1 MKKFFTLI
9 AAALMA
15 VGVNAQTVISLGG
28 LEPSDFTYTEGE
40 FEQSSKDVEVEDGST
55 QTILTIS
62 YVKKDKANWSD
73 LALNGTPVV
82 FQYKNSGAK
91 ADFYQLYADY
101 IYTNGKQS
109 NIKISGL
116 KAGQVVTL
124 KAAAKGGTDAVF
136 AAFDNCTAA
145 EDNPASVSK
154 STVVDEFA
162 DFNFTVKAD
171 GDIIIQETDGG
182 FNLASITINEG
193 EGVEP
198 VDPVD
203 PSTAAA
209 IDYPTSEDGITL
221 VSTEEGQISFST
233 VKIHENTDEVPCIKF
248 GKSYKYEAEDGSF
261 YAKLEVEGGFKAG
274 DVITIAGVYNN
285 KDEKSA
291 AIAFRSDPTSE
302 EPIWL
307 TDAFINGRLVADDPA
322 EQTFTLTEDA
332 EALYIGRSGGTGTC
346 ITLLTIVRGDTTGVN
361 VLPVSMKV
369 NGAIFNLAGQQVSK
383 AVKGVYIQNGKK
395 FVVK

>member
-1 MKKFFTLI
+1 MKKIFTLI

-15 VGVNAQTVISLGG
+15 VGVQAQTVISLGG
-28 LEPSDFTYTEGE
+28 LKPSDFTYTEGD
-40 FEQSSKDVEVEDGST
+40 FEQSSKDVETEDGST

-62 YVKKDKANWSD
+62 YVKKDKTNWSD

-109 NIKISGL
+109 NIKVIGL

-124 KAAAKGGTDAVF
+124 KAAAKGGTDAKF

-154 STVVDEFA
+154 STVVDEFL

-182 FNLASITINEG
+182 FNLASITISEG

-198 VDPVD
+198 VDPG
-203 PSTAAA
+203 TAGV

-233 VKIHENTDEVPCIKF
+233 VKIHENNDEVRCIKF

-261 YAKLEVEGGFKAG
+261 YAKLEVEGGFMAG

-302 EPIWL
+302 EPIWV
-307 TDAFINGRLVADDPA
+307 TDEFINGRLVADDPA
-322 EQTFTLTEDA
+322 EQTFTLGEDA

-346 ITLLTIVRGDTTGVN
+346 IILLTIVRGDPTGVN

-369 NGAIFNLAGQQVSK
+369 NGAIYNLAGQQVRS
-383 AVKGVYIQNGKK
+383 AQKGVYIHNGKK
-395 FVVK
+395 YIVK